1 MRFRYGAEIMISFV
15 RCQLSIQHT
24 KFKKLMHEQSKIISI
39 HKNMIIR
46 ITIRNSR
53 IIIDIVRIYYAN
65 AAACILLYFCILI
78 EMIAKQQI
86 GRQKKNVYGQITRDY
101 FRQIVYG
108 LANKTGFW
116 IEI

>member
-1 MRFRYGAEIMISFV
+1 MP
-15 RCQLSIQHT
+15 
-24 KFKKLMHEQSKIISI
+24 EQSKLIEIYQ
-39 HKNMIIR
+39 NMIVR

-53 IIIDIVRIYYAN
+53 IIIDIIRIYYAN
-65 AAACILLYFCILI
+65 ATVSIAVLLYFCILI
-78 EMIAKQQI
+78 EMIAEQQI
-86 GRQKKNVYGQITRDY
+86 GRQREKKNVYGQITRDY